1 MRFTLAA
8 REQLDAQIAR
18 IRTEHLVVVELSQ
31 LADLVREP
39 ESDPFADRPFA
50 EQSGVEQLGSI
61 LMAVRRLPDELV
73 VRVALAPTA
82 AISPPVTEAEA
93 ALHRRARSLSSV
105 AWRDAMAV
113 RSTGLAQLPVGMAI
127 AIACWIAAYLFGYLA
142 TQADGGAAGLLA
154 VTAVLVVTISW
165 VVSWVIVEAAVL
177 DWRPPARQAAAYDL
191 LSRARLEVTMEAGTP
206 AS

>member
-1 MRFTLAA
+1 
-8 REQLDAQIAR
+8 
-18 IRTEHLVVVELSQ
+18 
-31 LADLVREP
+31 
-39 ESDPFADRPFA
+39 
-50 EQSGVEQLGSI
+50 
-61 LMAVRRLPDELV
+61 
-73 VRVALAPTA
+73 
-82 AISPPVTEAEA
+82 
-93 ALHRRARSLSSV
+93 
-105 AWRDAMAV
+105 MAV

-206 AS
+206 SS